1 MTGTV
6 TATLPARPDRAA
18 RGGHLL
24 IVDDNTMNRMLL
36 TRALQDHGH
45 TVATADNGEEGL
57 AVLRA
62 QRGLHDVVL
71 LDIMMPVM
79 DGFETLSRIK
89 SDEALRDLPVVMISS
104 VDETGAVTR
113 CLQMGASDY
122 ILKPFNAT
130 RLHALS
136 NRITALLTAKWAQ
149 RREREQALLLE
160 DLAEAVSQL
169 ASGRPISRRLREIA
183 ARRDAPGR
191 LARAVERLAGSARA
205 MELDNA

>member
-1 MTGTV
+1 MTTSAV
-6 TATLPARPDRAA
+6 VVPARSDQTA
-18 RGGHLL
+18 RGGHVL

-36 TRALQDHGH
+36 TRALQDRGH

-57 AVLRA
+57 AVLRG
-62 QRGLHDVVL
+62 QRSMHDVVL

-79 DGFETLSRIK
+79 DGFETLGRIK
-89 SDEALRDLPVVMISS
+89 ADEALRDLPVVMISS
-104 VDETGAVTR
+104 VDETDAVIR

-122 ILKPFNAT
+122 ILKPFNVA
-130 RLHALS
+130 RLHVLS
-136 NRITALLTAKWAQ
+136 NRIESLVAAKWAR

-169 ASGRPISRRLREIA
+169 ASRGPMPRRLGEIA

-191 LARAVERLAGSARA
+191 LARAIERLAGSIRA
-205 MELDNA
+205 AGPGSG